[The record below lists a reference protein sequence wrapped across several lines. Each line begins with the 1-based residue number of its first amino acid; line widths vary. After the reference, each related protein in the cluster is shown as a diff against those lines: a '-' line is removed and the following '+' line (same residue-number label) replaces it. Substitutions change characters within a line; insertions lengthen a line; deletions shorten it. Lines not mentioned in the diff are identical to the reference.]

1 MEKPNS
7 LNKEL
12 SKANIDKLYKD
23 ISGMIYREKVIKGEI
38 RMKKM
43 INLSLALFLVLLLVG
58 CQDEMSSLSN
68 FENNGVDKIVVTLA
82 MGNPE
87 YGADSKTI
95 TDSNEIS
102 EFIEVFN
109 NGQLGGTVSD
119 DDIEIGGASTYSFY
133 KDEEVIQSFSFN
145 VNDTKVVW
153 YDDKWREVAYPEDS
167 LMPFDLYE
175 QSQGKQNIVDT
186 DGNEMELIP

>member
-1 MEKPNS
+1 
-7 LNKEL
+7 
-12 SKANIDKLYKD
+12 
-23 ISGMIYREKVIKGEI
+23 
-38 RMKKM
+38 MKKM
-43 INLSLALFLVLLLVG
+43 MNLSLALFLVLSLVG

-109 NGQLGGTVSD
+109 NGHLGGTVSD
-119 DDIEIGGASTYSFY
+119 DDIEIGGVSTYSFY
-133 KDEEVIQSFSFN
+133 KDDEVIQSFSFN

-167 LMPFDLYE
+167 LIPFDLYE
-175 QSQGKQNIVDT
+175 QSQGKQNIVDSH
-186 DGNEMELIP
+186 GNEMELIP